1 VKVTELV
8 RKHGISEATFYNWK
22 AKFGGLDV
30 SLLRRLKELEAES
43 ARLKRMYAE
52 LSLTHHVLQD
62 AFKKSFSAS
71 RAPVRSPSTLLQAA
85 THRLAIQIEFPGN
98 RRDTHPR
105 RPPHADR
112 LPLLFADHADL
123 RRRVDLGYGSRI
135 GTRPSLEAPDPANSR
150 HPIIPSLF
158 HFHRMPS
165 GSDGWGIFDYH
176 NWGLLDYR

>member
-123 RRRVDLGYGSRI
+123 RRRVDLGYGSLVQPRQHI
-135 GTRPSLEAPDPANSR
+135 PVRNRLQTRY
-150 HPIIPSLF
+150 PIIPSLS
-158 HFHRMPS
+158 HLHRLPS
-165 GSDGWGIFDYH
+165 GSDGRRIFNCH